1 VPFGGSM
8 ATLYM
13 APLPADPH
21 RRKAAGVAWRGP
33 FKRLRTENDDH
44 QIRSGGPLPYFQ
56 PARVKGSRGDFVRLF
71 NRRAVC
77 SGSKTEQAALNPRIK
92 FAFWVYCRG

>member
-1 VPFGGSM
+1 
-8 ATLYM
+8 
-13 APLPADPH
+13 
-21 RRKAAGVAWRGP
+21 
-33 FKRLRTENDDH
+33 
-44 QIRSGGPLPYFQ
+44 LPYVQ

-92 FAFWVYCRG
+92 FAFGYIAGIAEP